1 MTYIFYKYKFQYFL
15 LTFSLLIIKSR
26 ESNDND
32 FIILKNKNSSI
43 CDLKITTDNLVI
55 FDKCILSYEWNL
67 NFEKT
72 SSQNSLEV
80 YEKKETTRRV
90 FNIEYV
96 IDPHKSQQD
105 IKFNNITVK
114 VLDKDKFMN
123 YVYITNPFPMSL
135 KKGDNFD
142 VIIEYD
148 NYNLTYVNLV
158 ISIFMVNNI
167 DSKVVDLYFGYRKIL
182 SDEFIRRVDLS
193 YLFLI
198 LIFIIFIFL
207 LRLKFLVEENQFIK
221 IHIDEIIQGEN
232 AETIFVVVGIVV
244 TIFLFFIIIKYIYY
258 ITFIFSILLAILSV
272 KSFFKYLFKIIL
284 PCTAFLE
291 IKYIEIKSLKFYYSN
306 ILFYPMSA
314 LILLIWYYITD
325 SHFYLHTFL
334 NDLIFFIIVYF
345 NVHKL
350 NLKNFYIIMI
360 ISFTVIFYQLIKI
373 ILDENIVQKDDN
385 NVYYITTRF
394 FIDVPI
400 RFILKDLVDSPYEE
414 IYYFSMLDIIL
425 IGFVIHYCEDTY
437 HLSKIYLM
445 ISIYGTII
453 GLIINMILF
462 YGFSFSPP
470 MSIIPL
476 FLSIVSLLIYSIWQ
490 KQFFDFVD
498 LEAKE
503 DMKDLQEIV
512 KIQEIQDIP
521 GQIDFLKKND
531 ISFNENMKSDN
542 KLFEE
547 EKNLDDLKDYLSGDD
562 SDEEEKKKHENMIN
576 EFNERINL
584 NNIARNNNRRMTVGN
599 IRDSVPE
606 KAENLFDLED
616 GTIENKDNNYNK
628 RAISKKLT
636 VDPKFMSKFLFNKN
650 KEKDKEKEK
659 EKDKEMKMV
668 EMKEFDEKSD

>member
-1 MTYIFYKYKFQYFL
+1 M
-15 LTFSLLIIKSR
+15 
-26 ESNDND
+26 
-32 FIILKNKNSSI
+32 
-43 CDLKITTDNLVI
+43 
-55 FDKCILSYEWNL
+55 
-67 NFEKT
+67 
-72 SSQNSLEV
+72 
-80 YEKKETTRRV
+80 
-90 FNIEYV
+90 
-96 IDPHKSQQD
+96 IDSHKSQQD

-123 YVYITNPFPMSL
+123 YVYITNSFPMSL

-167 DSKVVDLYFGYRKIL
+167 DSKVVDLNFWYRKIL
-182 SDEFIRRVDLS
+182 SDEFIKRVDLS

-284 PCTAFLE
+284 PCTTFLE
-291 IKYIEIKSLKFYYSN
+291 IKYIVIKSVKLYYSN
-306 ILFYPMSA
+306 LLFYPMSA
-314 LILLIWYYITD
+314 LIILIWFYITD

-334 NDLIFFIIVYF
+334 NDIIFFIIVYF

-360 ISFTVIFYQLIKI
+360 ISFTVIIYQLIKI

-385 NVYYITTRF
+385 NAYYITTRF

-425 IGFVIHYCEDTY
+425 IGFVIHYCEDSY

-470 MSIIPL
+470 MSLIPL

-490 KQFFDFVD
+490 KQFFDFVN

-503 DMKDLQEIV
+503 ELQDLQEIV
-512 KIQEIQDIP
+512 KIQEFQDIP
-521 GQIDFLKKND
+521 GQIDFLKGND
-531 ISFNENMKSDN
+531 ISFNDNIKSDN
-542 KLFEE
+542 NNLFED
-547 EKNLDDLKDYLSGDD
+547 EKNLDDLKEYLTEDD

-576 EFNERINL
+576 EFNERINS
-584 NNIARNNNRRMTVGN
+584 NNNARNNNRRMTLGN
-599 IRDSVPE
+599 LRDSESE
-606 KAENLFDLED
+606 KVGNLFDLED
-616 GTIENKDNNYNK
+616 GGENKNNNFHN
-628 RAISKKLT
+628 RAISKTLT
-636 VDPKFMSKFLFNKN
+636 VDPQNRLNFLFNSYKN
-650 KEKDKEKEK
+650 RDKDKDIKI
-659 EKDKEMKMV
+659 V

>member
-80 YEKKETTRRV
+80 YEKRETTRRV

-272 KSFFKYLFKIIL
+272 KSF
-284 PCTAFLE
+284 
-291 IKYIEIKSLKFYYSN
+291 
-306 ILFYPMSA
+306 
-314 LILLIWYYITD
+314 
-325 SHFYLHTFL
+325 L
-334 NDLIFFIIVYF
+334 N
-345 NVHKL
+345 
-350 NLKNFYIIMI
+350 
-360 ISFTVIFYQLIKI
+360 
-373 ILDENIVQKDDN
+373 
-385 NVYYITTRF
+385 
-394 FIDVPI
+394 
-400 RFILKDLVDSPYEE
+400 
-414 IYYFSMLDIIL
+414 
-425 IGFVIHYCEDTY
+425 
-437 HLSKIYLM
+437 
-445 ISIYGTII
+445 
-453 GLIINMILF
+453 
-462 YGFSFSPP
+462 
-470 MSIIPL
+470 
-476 FLSIVSLLIYSIWQ
+476 IYS
-490 KQFFDFVD
+490 K
-498 LEAKE
+498 
-503 DMKDLQEIV
+503 
-512 KIQEIQDIP
+512 
-521 GQIDFLKKND
+521 
-531 ISFNENMKSDN
+531 
-542 KLFEE
+542 
-547 EKNLDDLKDYLSGDD
+547 
-562 SDEEEKKKHENMIN
+562 
-576 EFNERINL
+576 
-584 NNIARNNNRRMTVGN
+584 
-599 IRDSVPE
+599 
-606 KAENLFDLED
+606 
-616 GTIENKDNNYNK
+616 
-628 RAISKKLT
+628 
-636 VDPKFMSKFLFNKN
+636 
-650 KEKDKEKEK
+650 
-659 EKDKEMKMV
+659 
-668 EMKEFDEKSD
+668 

>member
-1 MTYIFYKYKFQYFL
+1 
-15 LTFSLLIIKSR
+15 
-26 ESNDND
+26 
-32 FIILKNKNSSI
+32 
-43 CDLKITTDNLVI
+43 
-55 FDKCILSYEWNL
+55 
-67 NFEKT
+67 
-72 SSQNSLEV
+72 
-80 YEKKETTRRV
+80 
-90 FNIEYV
+90 
-96 IDPHKSQQD
+96 
-105 IKFNNITVK
+105 
-114 VLDKDKFMN
+114 
-123 YVYITNPFPMSL
+123 
-135 KKGDNFD
+135 
-142 VIIEYD
+142 
-148 NYNLTYVNLV
+148 
-158 ISIFMVNNI
+158 
-167 DSKVVDLYFGYRKIL
+167 
-182 SDEFIRRVDLS
+182 
-193 YLFLI
+193 
-198 LIFIIFIFL
+198 
-207 LRLKFLVEENQFIK
+207 
-221 IHIDEIIQGEN
+221 
-232 AETIFVVVGIVV
+232 
-244 TIFLFFIIIKYIYY
+244 
-258 ITFIFSILLAILSV
+258 
-272 KSFFKYLFKIIL
+272 
-284 PCTAFLE
+284 
-291 IKYIEIKSLKFYYSN
+291 
-306 ILFYPMSA
+306 
-314 LILLIWYYITD
+314 
-325 SHFYLHTFL
+325 
-334 NDLIFFIIVYF
+334 
-345 NVHKL
+345 
-350 NLKNFYIIMI
+350 MI

-616 GTIENKDNNYNK
+616 GGIENKDNNYNQ